1 MRRSRVKVSNFL
13 EEIQASTEG
22 THKVSDF
29 SERDGGKVALQLVH
43 GLSAHDL
50 QAKKDG
56 RKRRKKIKFWDSF
69 NSQNAKKKGLDLG
82 RD

>member
-1 MRRSRVKVSNFL
+1 MRRSVVKVSNFL
-13 EEIQASTEG
+13 EEIQARTQG
-22 THKVSDF
+22 AHKVSDF

-56 RKRRKKIKFWDSF
+56 RKRKEKDKI
-69 NSQNAKKKGLDLG
+69 LG
-82 RD
+82 FF

>member
-1 MRRSRVKVSNFL
+1 MRRSVVKVSNFL

-56 RKRRKKIKFWDSF
+56 RKRKEKDKI
-69 NSQNAKKKGLDLG
+69 LG
-82 RD
+82 FF